1 MKKKMKDSIPQA
13 STQIQKECAAY
24 FLSEVEKWMDDVS
37 DVQGKI
43 HCPNSRCNARLG
55 SFAWSGSQCSCGT
68 WVTPSIKVIKSRVD
82 AIAEQL

>member
-1 MKKKMKDSIPQA
+1 MNVQA
-13 STQIQKECAAY
+13 STLNLEDCAAY
-24 FLSEVEKWMDDVS
+24 FLVEAEKWMDDVS
-37 DVQGKI
+37 AMQGKL

-82 AIAEQL
+82 AIADVS